1 MIEFKAELVVSE
13 GRPFSG
19 GSSGP
24 AARGVE
30 ADDSAL
36 EDPSQGIILPFLRE
50 LPERAG
56 IDSFDKKSSSPAVAQ
71 EKPPGPSAGHLER
84 LRPQVLQG
92 FIAEINIHC
101 FNYSRMEIPW

>member
-19 GSSGP
+19 GRSGP
-24 AARGVE
+24 AARGVK

-36 EDPSQGIILPFLRE
+36 ENTIQSPVFPIGWKPLE
-50 LPERAG
+50 GAG
-56 IDSFDKKSSSPAVAQ
+56 IDVFDKESFSPAVAQ
-71 EKPPGPSAGHLER
+71 EKPPGPSAGPFER

-92 FIAEINIHC
+92 VIAEIDIH
-101 FNYSRMEIPW
+101 